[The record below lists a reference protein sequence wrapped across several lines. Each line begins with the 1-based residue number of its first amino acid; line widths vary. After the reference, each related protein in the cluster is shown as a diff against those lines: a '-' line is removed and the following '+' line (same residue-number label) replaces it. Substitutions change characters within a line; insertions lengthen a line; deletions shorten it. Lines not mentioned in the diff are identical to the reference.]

1 MGRATVDGRGGR
13 GQPSAV
19 RTPGPDDGRGGRG
32 QPSAVRTPGPDD
44 GRGGRGQPS
53 AVRTP
58 GPDDG
63 RGGRGQP
70 SATVALELPAKGL
83 TELITGSTIKTASKN
98 AANAQAIFFMGNT
111 LLSRRVQRVGFS
123 RRNFR

>member
-1 MGRATVDGRGGR
+1 MGRATVY
-13 GQPSAV
+13 
-19 RTPGPDDGRGGRG
+19 GRGGRG